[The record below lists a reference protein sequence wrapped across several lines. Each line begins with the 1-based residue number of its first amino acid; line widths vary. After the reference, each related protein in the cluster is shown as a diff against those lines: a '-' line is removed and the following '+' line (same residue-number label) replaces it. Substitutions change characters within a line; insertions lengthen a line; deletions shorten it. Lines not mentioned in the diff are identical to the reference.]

1 MNLNLFGM
9 DDLGAVDRSEI
20 ARRQLNNLLTSYA
33 DEADL
38 FNEVVQN
45 ALDSVISAEEK
56 GFYSEDEFPLITIVI
71 GRRPESF
78 HYLFVGDNGTGM
90 SPDIAKNLTVPGY
103 SAAKKKGKTL
113 GYKGVGA
120 SYFFAASKRISLVTQ
135 DELGVST
142 KFTVRGSF
150 SWIKDPEE
158 PLPVVSDEFDYPDV
172 VGQFYPEGR
181 GAGLLYQFHE
191 GVHPKSLDSIV
202 IVGDGPEREL
212 VNWAN
217 FFAARTVIG
226 AVSALSSKKIKLKI
240 VLDRGDKVYQGN
252 YTLGEYDIEN
262 GVLGYPYPSSI
273 VRTSGRAE
281 QIDASPPEKAYTHS
295 KRYTAIRRRWEAL
308 EIIEQLTNLTDES
321 REKLERH
328 LKWVDGY
335 LCYSTE
341 VMQEANKRLGGRSS
355 LLRHGMRIA
364 VDGVPQ
370 GRSVDLS
377 LTSSQGLDR
386 QAHIVIAFQGL
397 ELDLGRKISADE
409 DVAKAISEIGKKVVG
424 VLKDYRWAMK
434 KPNRPDV
441 TSDLDRWQAQI
452 DARAADSVYPVLCE
466 RLEVSPVFEVD
477 PDNEQE
483 VIALF
488 VWLNSMG
495 YLKGYKIRALSGFE
509 RYDSLVSVRTNEEV
523 YRDSTDRLSIRA
535 DDDAV
540 VGDNAVLE
548 FKHQFSD
555 LINDFDE
562 KKKNP
567 AEVDILVCW
576 QVANINC
583 GRGVL
588 IPCYGEWSDH
598 RPNYGASYIWKDENE
613 TSVVVVLAL
622 RNIVLE
628 LLAARERALDV
639 EGQGLDQLARLSRH
653 DRDGS
658 V

>member
-1 MNLNLFGM
+1 MNLFGM
-9 DDLGAVDRSEI
+9 DDLEAIDRSEI

-45 ALDSVISAEEK
+45 ALDSVISAEER
-56 GFYSEDEFPLITIVI
+56 GFYPEDVSPQITIVI
-71 GRRPESF
+71 GRRPDSF

-90 SPDIAKNLTVPGY
+90 PPEIAKNLTVPGY

-120 SYFFAASKRISLVTQ
+120 SYFFAASKRISLITQ
-135 DELGVST
+135 DDAGTVT

-150 SWIKDPEE
+150 SWIKDSEE
-158 PLPVVSDEFDYPDV
+158 PTPVVSDEFDCPDV
-172 VGQFYPEGR
+172 VSKYYPGGR
-181 GAGLLYQFHE
+181 GSGLLYQFHE
-191 GVHPKSLDSIV
+191 GVHPKNLESLV
-202 IVGDGPEREL
+202 IIGEGPDREL
-212 VNWAN
+212 INWAN
-217 FFAARTVIG
+217 FFSARTVIG
-226 AVSALSSKKIKLKI
+226 AVGPLCNKKIKIKLI
-240 VLDRGDKVYQGN
+240 LDRGAHVYEGN
-252 YTLGEYDIEN
+252 YTIGEYNIEN
-262 GVLGYPYPSSI
+262 AVLGYPYPSSI

-281 QIDASPPEKAYTHS
+281 TIDASSPEKTYTHA
-295 KRYTAIRRRWEAL
+295 KRYTAVRRRWDAQ
-308 EIIEQLTNLTDES
+308 EIIDQLPNLAVES

-328 LKWVDGY
+328 LQWVDGY

-341 VMQEANKRLGGRSS
+341 VMREANKRLGGRSA

-364 VDGVPQ
+364 VDGVSQ

-386 QAHIVIAFQGL
+386 QAHIVIAFEGL

-409 DVAKAISEIGKKVVG
+409 DIANAISEIGKRVVG
-424 VLKDYRWAMK
+424 ILKEYRWAMK

-441 TSDLDRWQAQI
+441 TSDLEKWQAQI

-466 RLEVSPVFEVD
+466 RLGSTPIFEVD
-477 PDNEQE
+477 PDSEQE

-488 VWLNSMG
+488 VWLNSTG
-495 YLKGYKIRALSGFE
+495 LLKGYKLRAISGFE
-509 RYDSLVSVRTNEEV
+509 RYDALVSVETEGAA
-523 YRDSTDRLSIRA
+523 YRDSGDRLSIRT
-535 DDDAV
+535 DDDSV
-540 VGDNAVLE
+540 VGENVVLE
-548 FKHQFSD
+548 FKPQFSD
-555 LINDFDE
+555 LINDFDD

-567 AEVDILVCW
+567 AEIDIVVCW

-588 IPCYGEWSDH
+588 APCYGEWSDH

-613 TSVVVVLAL
+613 TSVIVVLAL

-628 LLAARERALDV
+628 LLAAKEIQLGAQ
-639 EGQGLDQLARLSRH
+639 GQGVDQLDRLSRH
-653 DRDGS
+653 DRDGY

>member
-1 MNLNLFGM
+1 LNLFGM
-9 DDLGAVDRSEI
+9 EDLSTLDRSEI

-45 ALDSVISAEEK
+45 ALDSVISAEER
-56 GFYSEDEFPLITIVI
+56 GLYTGEVEPMLTIIV

-120 SYFFAASKRISLVTQ
+120 SYFFAASRRISLRTE
-135 DELGVST
+135 DELGQST
-142 KFTVRGSF
+142 QYTVRGSF

-158 PLPVVSDEFDYPDV
+158 PAPIIDEEFDVPDIV
-172 VGQFYPEGR
+172 NAKFPAGR
-181 GAGLLYQFHE
+181 GTGLLYQFHE
-191 GVHPKSLDSIV
+191 GVHPRSLDSLV

-212 VNWAN
+212 RNWAN
-217 FFAARTVIG
+217 FFAARTVLG
-226 AVSALSSKKIKLKI
+226 SVSPLSSSPIKVKII
-240 VLDRGDKVYQGN
+240 LDKGVQSYEAIYEIDK
-252 YTLGEYDIEN
+252 YDIDSSK
-262 GVLGYPYPSSI
+262 LGYPFPSAI
-273 VRTSGRAE
+273 VRTSGDAE
-281 QIDASPPEKAYTHS
+281 TIDNSPPEKRHTHARKYS
-295 KRYTAIRRRWEAL
+295 AIRRRWNAE
-308 EIIEQLTNLTDES
+308 EIISTLTGLSDDS
-321 REKLERH
+321 REKLEKH
-328 LKWVDGY
+328 LQWVDGY

-341 VMQEANKRLGGRSS
+341 VLAEANKRLGGRSN

-386 QAHIVIAFQGL
+386 QAHIMISFEGL

-409 DVAKAISEIGKKVVG
+409 DIAKAVSEIGKRVVG
-424 VLKDYRWAMK
+424 ILKEYRWAMK

-441 TSDLDRWQAQI
+441 TSDLDRWRAQI
-452 DARAADSVYPVLCE
+452 DSRAADSVYPVLSE
-466 RLEVSPVFEVD
+466 RFKLTPVFDVD

-488 VWLNSMG
+488 VWLCTSG
-495 YLKGYKIRALSGFE
+495 FLKGYRLRAISGFE
-509 RYDSLVSVRTNEEV
+509 RYDSLVSIDTESPIL
-523 YRDSTDRLSIRA
+523 RDTHDRLSIRT
-535 DDDAV
+535 DDDTV
-540 VGDNAVLE
+540 SGENVVLE
-548 FKHQFSD
+548 FKHQFID
-555 LINDFDE
+555 LISDFDD

-567 AEVDILVCW
+567 SEIDIVVCW
-576 QVANINC
+576 QVTDINC

-588 IPCYGEWSDH
+588 NPCYGEWGDH
-598 RPNYGASYIWKDENE
+598 RPNYGASYIWHDENE
-613 TSVVVVLAL
+613 TSSIVVIAL
-622 RNIVLE
+622 RNLILE
-628 LLAARERALDV
+628 LLAAKEREIGLS
-639 EGQGLDQLARLSRH
+639 GQGIDQLDRLSRH
-653 DRDGS
+653 DRDAH